1 MIGDSLTVGGPLISS
16 GEVSQHSLEQARAGS
31 RSGSPETISDKKL
44 NKPST
49 PPPPQEA
56 FEEFKKTR
64 GVNINQ
70 ILMDSKGRI
79 MEFMH
84 LVIFHMSHCI
94 EKLQARKKNA
104 VELSKSINETKRHI
118 DQLRMQ
124 VEDRG
129 KRRLE
134 TTGDLITDT
143 GEVVMD
149 EDEYTAVVELK
160 KVVSSLIVM

>member
-1 MIGDSLTVGGPLISS
+1 MLSVTKPPMIGDSLTVGGPLISS

-70 ILMDSKGRI
+70 ILMESKG
-79 MEFMH
+79 
-84 LVIFHMSHCI
+84 
-94 EKLQARKKNA
+94 
-104 VELSKSINETKRHI
+104 T
-118 DQLRMQ
+118 
-124 VEDRG
+124 
-129 KRRLE
+129 
-134 TTGDLITDT
+134 
-143 GEVVMD
+143 
-149 EDEYTAVVELK
+149 
-160 KVVSSLIVM
+160 